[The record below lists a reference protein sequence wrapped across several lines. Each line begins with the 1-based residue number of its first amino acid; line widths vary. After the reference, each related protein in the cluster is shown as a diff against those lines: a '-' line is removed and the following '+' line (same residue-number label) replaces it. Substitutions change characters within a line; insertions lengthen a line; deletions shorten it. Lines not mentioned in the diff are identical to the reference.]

1 MRKTIHFIRSI
12 TLFAVVAFAAGC
24 GSANNA
30 GPGAPSVGKTIA
42 TGTAGNN
49 LTVTLSNADG
59 VLRKG
64 KQEFS
69 LTFTDGAGKAVDVG
83 AAALN
88 YRMAAMGS
96 MAEMN
101 NSATLTTT
109 GTPGVYA
116 GKVDLEMAGE
126 WQAQITYEGPAGK
139 GKASLKISA
148 Q

>member
-1 MRKTIHFIRSI
+1 MRKNILYIGTI
-12 TLFAVVAFAAGC
+12 TLFAVVAAAAGC

-30 GPGAPSVGKTIA
+30 GPGDPPAGKTIA
-42 TGTAGNN
+42 TGSAGNN

-69 LTFTDGAGKAVDVG
+69 LTFTDSSRKTVDVG
-83 AAALN
+83 AAGLN

-96 MAEMN
+96 MSEMN
-101 NSATLTTT
+101 NAATLTTT
-109 GTPGVYA
+109 GTPGVYS
-116 GKVDLEMAGE
+116 GKVNLDMAGE

-139 GKASLKISA
+139 GKASLPISA

>member
-1 MRKTIHFIRSI
+1 MVFIS
-12 TLFAVVAFAAGC
+12 AC
-24 GSANNA
+24 GSGSSNA
-30 GPGAPSVGKTIA
+30 APGKTIA
-42 TGTAGNN
+42 TGPANNN

-64 KQEFS
+64 KQEFTM
-69 LTFTDGAGKAVDVG
+69 TFTDDAGKPVDVG

-88 YRMAAMGS
+88 YRMAAMGT

-101 NSATLTTT
+101 NAATLTTT
-109 GTPGVYA
+109 GTPGIYRGTVS
-116 GKVDLEMAGE
+116 LEMAGE

-139 GKASLKISA
+139 GKVSLPISA

>member
-1 MRKTIHFIRSI
+1 MKKTIHFIGSI
-12 TLFAVVAFAAGC
+12 ALFGVVAFAAGC

-30 GPGAPSVGKTIA
+30 GPAGPTGKTIA
-42 TGTAGNN
+42 TGSAGNN

-69 LTFTDGAGKAVDVG
+69 LTFTDGAGKTVDVG
-83 AAALN
+83 AAGLN

-96 MAEMN
+96 MSEMN
-101 NSATLTTT
+101 NAATLTTT

-116 GKVDLEMAGE
+116 GKVNLDMAGE

-139 GKASLKISA
+139 GKASLPISA

>member
-1 MRKTIHFIRSI
+1 MRKTIQFIGSI

-24 GSANNA
+24 GSPNNA
-30 GPGAPSVGKTIA
+30 GTGAPSVGKTIA
-42 TGTAGNN
+42 TGSAGNN

-69 LTFTDGAGKAVDVG
+69 LTFTDGAGKPVDVG
-83 AAALN
+83 AAGLN

-96 MAEMN
+96 MSEMN
-101 NSATLTTT
+101 NAATLTTT

-116 GKVDLEMAGE
+116 GKVNLDMAGE

-139 GKASLKISA
+139 GKASLSISA

>member
-1 MRKTIHFIRSI
+1 MRKNILYIGTI
-12 TLFAVVAFAAGC
+12 TLFAVIAFAAGC

-30 GPGAPSVGKTIA
+30 GPGAPVGKTIA
-42 TGTAGNN
+42 NGTAGNN
-49 LTVTLSNADG
+49 LTVTLTNADG

-69 LTFTDGAGKAVDVG
+69 LTFTDAAGKTVDVG
-83 AAALN
+83 AAGLN

-96 MAEMN
+96 MSEMN
-101 NSATLTTT
+101 NAATLTTT

-116 GKVDLEMAGE
+116 GKVNLDMAGE

-139 GKASLKISA
+139 GKASLPISA

>member
-1 MRKTIHFIRSI
+1 MRRNILYIGTI
-12 TLFAVVAFAAGC
+12 TLFAVVAFTAGC

-30 GPGAPSVGKTIA
+30 GPAGPAGKTIA
-42 TGTAGNN
+42 TGSAGNN

-69 LTFTDGAGKAVDVG
+69 LTFTDGAGKVVDVG
-83 AAALN
+83 AAGLN

-96 MAEMN
+96 MSEMN
-101 NSATLTTT
+101 NAATLTTT
-109 GTPGVYA
+109 GTPGVYS
-116 GKVDLEMAGE
+116 GKVNLDMAGE

-139 GKASLKISA
+139 GKASLPISA

>member
-1 MRKTIHFIRSI
+1 MRRNILYIGAI
-12 TLFAVVAFAAGC
+12 PLLAVVAFAVSC
-24 GSANNA
+24 GSPNNA
-30 GPGAPSVGKTIA
+30 GTGAPSLGKAIA
-42 TGTAGNN
+42 TGSAGNN

-69 LTFTDGAGKAVDVG
+69 LTFTDAAGKTVDIG
-83 AAALN
+83 AAGLN

-96 MAEMN
+96 MSEMN
-101 NSATLTTT
+101 NAATLTTT
-109 GTPGVYA
+109 GTPGVYS
-116 GKVDLEMAGE
+116 GKVNLDMAGE

-139 GKASLKISA
+139 GKVSLPISA